1 LCAGGG
7 RSAWFGEEGWTD
19 SSSSILLERIE
30 YHVSNASQWLGIA
43 QSKPIEWHVS
53 NVNIGQYRTK
63 GFMADWYRILCLLGI
78 RGIR

>member
-1 LCAGGG
+1 MCWRRVDW
-7 RSAWFGEEGWTD
+7 RSSEREGWWTG

-43 QSKPIEWHVS
+43 QSKPIERHVS

-63 GFMADWYRILCLLGI
+63 DSRLADT
-78 RGIR
+78 